1 MPEEEEKIM
10 SKRKRKNVITL
21 GLLLVALAVLCG
33 VYFWYSDRAKKKQEQ
48 EETPK
53 IDLVDIDI
61 EQISSMHYVKD
72 DADIILVKQ
81 GDVWISQSEPGRP
94 IKQSNVTNIL
104 NAIKSIK
111 ADRIVTENPDNLA
124 DFGLE
129 KPEALLEVN
138 LQDGSTV
145 TIKVGIEVIHSQGYY
160 GMVNN
165 DGKVYQ
171 LSRDLGLAMRY
182 NNTDMTELED
192 TPDIESANVTYIKV
206 AYKNGTE
213 YELKKY
219 DEKIYSNAGNTLCP
233 WKVLKPYGKEY
244 GADAEKMQELQ
255 GFYAGISYLACVDYK
270 AEDLAKYGLEDPEYV
285 VHVGYNVARTE
296 KLDKP
301 EKDPA
306 TDQLITE
313 KTYYD
318 PHEYKLYIGNKNED
332 GNYYVIMEGS
342 KAVHTMDD
350 NRVDRMINIDPF
362 SLLDAYVMMPN
373 ISEVDKI
380 EVVTGGKNYNMEIK
394 RSTEKDDKGEEKTV
408 SSYFFNGEEVEEKPF
423 KTMYQVM
430 ISTQYDSE
438 IKEEISLEGVE
449 PVLSMS
455 FHLFGDG
462 EGTYSVDFYPYNDSF
477 NIIKKPDGLTFFAD
491 KRRVDAVIESVT
503 TFTGKTS
510 E

>member
-10 SKRKRKNVITL
+10 SKRKKKNAVTL

-53 IDLVDIDI
+53 IDVIEIDT

-81 GDVWISQSEPGRP
+81 DDVWISKNEPDRP
-94 IKQSNVTNIL
+94 IKQTNVNNIL

-111 ADRIVTENPDNLA
+111 ADRIVAENPDNLA

-129 KPEALLEVN
+129 KPEAVLEVN
-138 LQDGSTV
+138 LKDGSTV

-160 GMVNN
+160 GMVND

-171 LSRDLGLAMRY
+171 MSRDLGLAMRY
-182 NNTDMTELED
+182 NNTDMTELEE
-192 TPDIESANVTYIKV
+192 TPKIETANVTYIKV
-206 AYKNGTE
+206 SYKNGTE
-213 YELKKY
+213 YELKKF
-219 DEKIYSNAGNTLCP
+219 DEKIYSNAGNTLCS

-244 GADAEKMQELQ
+244 SADETKMQDLQ
-255 GFYAGISYLACVDYK
+255 GLYAGISYLSCVDYK
-270 AEDLAKYGLEDPEYV
+270 AEDLAKYGLDDPEV
-285 VHVGYNVARTE
+285 VVQVGYKVARTE

-301 EKDPA
+301 EKDPQ

-318 PHEYKLYIGNKNED
+318 PHEYKLFIGNKNED

-350 NRVDRMINIDPF
+350 NHVDRMINIDPF

-408 SSYFFNGEEVEEKPF
+408 SSYYFNGKEVEEKPF
-423 KTMYQVM
+423 KSMYQVM
-430 ISTQYDSE
+430 ISAQYDSE

-491 KRRVDAVIESVT
+491 KRRVDAIIESVT
-503 TFTGKTS
+503 TFTGKKS